1 MKKMQAK
8 RSNRDK
14 NERKAVIDSPAFLV
28 YIGSDCFF
36 FFGFFPSSTNHRFFE
51 VVELVELADPV
62 FKTLIIFTT
71 ICHCCF
77 SSAFLL

>member
-36 FFGFFPSSTNHRFFE
+36 FLGFF
-51 VVELVELADPV
+51 LVLQ
-62 FKTLIIFTT
+62 TT
-71 ICHCCF
+71 G
-77 SSAFLL
+77 FLK